1 MKTLLALSAA
11 FAMLAALPQD
21 VHTQFK
27 KYDVKSGIVT
37 FENVI
42 EMGTMKMKHK
52 VMVYFDDYGM
62 KECHDNYNGE
72 KLDNSLMSDG
82 KMEYVLHHKEKT
94 VETRGT
100 ALRGTEF
107 RFDWNEISEKDR
119 TSGNAKKL
127 PNVTVAGKNC
137 ESFMVGSPTEL
148 AQSREVRG
156 EREGASREIRG
167 SGRIRLEVIEL
178 RGEGGSRSGL
188 FRKRRSRGMISDPEA
203 RSRILRF
210 PDFLTPPC
218 VSLHF
223 LRNWSRCGHG
233 VPLIAYQGY
242 ISARSLSSRRKSRSE
257 AMSILRRQSGH

>member
-1 MKTLLALSAA
+1 MKTLLALGAA

-27 KYDVKSGIVT
+27 KYDIKSGIVT

-62 KECHDNYNGE
+62 KECHDNYNGD

-82 KMEYVLHHKEKT
+82 QMEYVLHHKEKT

-127 PNVTVAGKNC
+127 PNVTVAGKSC
-137 ESFMVGSPTEL
+137 ESFMVGSPTDKTVYAGWGHVCL
-148 AQSREVRG
+148 
-156 EREGASREIRG
+156 
-167 SGRIRLEVIEL
+167 
-178 RGEGGSRSGL
+178 
-188 FRKRRSRGMISDPEA
+188 MMDIS
-203 RSRILRF
+203 S
-210 PDFLTPPC
+210 
-218 VSLHF
+218 S
-223 LRNWSRCGHG
+223 SM
-233 VPLIAYQGY
+233 
-242 ISARSLSSRRKSRSE
+242 RSLLKAVKFEENAKVPPEKFAVPAGYVSK
-257 AMSILRRQSGH
+257 